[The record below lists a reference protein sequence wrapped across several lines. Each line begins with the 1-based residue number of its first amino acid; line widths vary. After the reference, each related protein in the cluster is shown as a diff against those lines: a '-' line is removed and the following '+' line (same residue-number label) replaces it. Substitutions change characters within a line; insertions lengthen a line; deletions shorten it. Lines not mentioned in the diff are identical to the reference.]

1 MKQAIA
7 GVSPADI
14 SEVTVMTVWPS
25 NAAYPLGRFLGSLY
39 SIDTGFYI
47 FRLGNLFALLSIPLA
62 LLVYAHR
69 LAPWVGTRYRV
80 TNRRIIVE
88 RGWSAREDKSVDLD
102 RFDQVDIVV
111 RPGQAWYVAGDLI
124 FRDQRTETFR
134 LEGVSRP
141 EAFRQ
146 VCLKSRQAFVGVQKA
161 VKNQLAMV

>member
-39 SIDTGFYI
+39 AMDAGFYI
-47 FRLGNLFALLSIPLA
+47 FRLGNILALLSIPLA
-62 LLVYAHR
+62 LLVYVHR
-69 LAPWVGTRYRV
+69 LLPWVGMRYRV

-102 RFDQVDIVV
+102 RFDSIDIVV
-111 RPGQAWYVAGDLI
+111 RPGQAWYTAGDLI
-124 FRDQRTETFR
+124 FREQQTETFR
-134 LEGVSRP
+134 LDGVSRP

-146 VCLKSRQAFVGVQKA
+146 VCLKSRHAFVGVQKA
-161 VKNQLAMV
+161 VKRQLAVA